1 MAKTSDPNTAT
12 AQFAKFFESMQTAV
26 PSNPL
31 VTPQIEQFWDA
42 QEKLLAETQ
51 RFTQHWFERRHEAIR
66 SGLATARAATT
77 APQNDPGAAMT
88 AMVDWQKQSAER
100 LAEDAKEWFET
111 MSRCAE
117 YVVSTETEVLED
129 SMKEAADMT
138 RKATKSAK
146 SEPV

>member
-1 MAKTSDPNTAT
+1 MSKKNQIESAT
-12 AQFAKFFESMQTAV
+12 AQFSKLFERMQANV
-26 PSNPL
+26 PANPMMG
-31 VTPQIEQFWDA
+31 PQVEQFWDA

-66 SGLATARAATT
+66 SGLEAARLAASGKKS
-77 APQNDPGAAMT
+77 DPMT
-88 AMVDWQKQSAER
+88 ALTAMIEWQKHSTER
-100 LAEDAKEWFET
+100 MTEDAKEWFET

-117 YVVSTETEVLED
+117 YVVNTETETLN
-129 SMKEAADMT
+129 EAADMA